1 MRVQLPLLARNALIN
16 AEVINGCA
24 LSPCCLYRWEH
35 TDMARP
41 ITTVA
46 QFYQMHP
53 EFTQR
58 VSGRNAKEVCQL
70 SKSSTTPIWFFCS
83 VCNGEYQAQ
92 PKSKLRANR
101 DRCPYCSGKLALP
114 GFNDLA
120 SARPDLVSQW
130 HRSNSLS
137 PDEVTA
143 HSGYKAMWVCPANPN
158 HTWMAR
164 INDRNPSAGK
174 APSGCPKC
182 AQKRVAEK
190 RGKNQHQNMVSSG
203 EYLPDGNKAP
213 AYMKRNLVS
222 QLTEP
227 ISIRS
232 KRNLTWKCD
241 KGHIFNRSPKDYD
254 GSCPKCDVFSRSL
267 KALHPDIASQWHPK
281 NASAPDEVT
290 YNSAQRVWWLCS
302 QGHEWECTVYQR
314 VNSHTGCPVCANNG
328 VSAGEIELADFIA
341 SIMGADEVVVN
352 DRSIIAPKELDIYI
366 PSRNV
371 AIEFNGLYWH
381 SEERGCDK
389 GYHYGKW
396 RECTKKGIQLIAI
409 WEDDW
414 RDKRES
420 VEHAIESLLK
430 PRGDTSAVTPPTY
443 DVHHMSEQQVQ
454 AFFDTYHIDGHL
466 PGESYLGVF
475 LGECLVAASAWRKE
489 GACAVLER
497 VCINSAPPV
506 SINLLIEVGVH
517 WLRSQGCYSIEL
529 TTEHGTI
536 GDSLMHN
543 SGRFQRGKELPPTK
557 SLLVGGRRLPLSSPR
572 AASVT
577 DAPFIWSYGSTR
589 WRLKL

>member
-1 MRVQLPLLARNALIN
+1 
-16 AEVINGCA
+16 
-24 LSPCCLYRWEH
+24 
-35 TDMARP
+35 MARP
-41 ITTVA
+41 ITTIA

-58 VSGRNAKEVCQL
+58 VSQKNDDEVHQL
-70 SKSSTTPIWFFCS
+70 SKSATTPIWFLCS

-92 PKSKLRANR
+92 PKSKLLVSR
-101 DRCPYCSGKLALP
+101 DRCPYCTGKLALP
-114 GFNDLA
+114 VCNDLA
-120 SARPDLVSQW
+120 SSRPDLVPQW
-130 HRSNSLS
+130 HRGNSLS

-174 APSGCPKC
+174 APSGCPRC
-182 AQKRVAEK
+182 AQKRVAK
-190 RGKNQHQNMVSSG
+190 QRSRNQYQNMVSSG
-203 EYLPDGNKAP
+203 EYLPDGSEAP

-227 ISIRS
+227 VSIKS

-241 KGHIFNRSPKDYD
+241 KGHIFSRSPKDYD

-281 NASAPDEVT
+281 NASTPDEVT
-290 YNSAQRVWWLCS
+290 YNSAQRVRWLCS

-366 PSRNV
+366 PSRSV

-381 SEERGCDK
+381 SEERGCDR

-396 RECTKKGIQLIAI
+396 RDCREKGIQLIAI

-414 RDKRES
+414 RDRRKS
-420 VEHAIESLLK
+420 VEHVIEYLLK
-430 PRGDTSAVTPPTY
+430 SRCGTSATIPTY
-443 DVHHMSEQQVQ
+443 DIRHISGYQ
-454 AFFDTYHIDGHL
+454 AQMFFDMYHIDGYL
-466 PGESYLGVF
+466 PEESYLGVF
-475 LGECLVAASAWRKE
+475 LGGCLVAASTWRKE
-489 GACAVLER
+489 GTCAVLKR
-497 VCINSAPPV
+497 FCVNSV
-506 SINLLIEVGVH
+506 LLVNVNSLIEAAMH
-517 WLRSQGCYSIEL
+517 WSRSQGCCSIEL
-529 TTEHGTI
+529 TTEHGTAE
-536 GDSLMHN
+536 DTLVRN
-543 SGRFQRGKELPPTK
+543 SGRFQREKELPPIR
-557 SLLVGGRRLPLSSPR
+557 SLLISGRRVSLSSPEEL
-572 AASVT
+572 SIT
-577 DAPFIWSYGSTR
+577 DAPSIWSYGSTR
-589 WRLKL
+589 WRVDI